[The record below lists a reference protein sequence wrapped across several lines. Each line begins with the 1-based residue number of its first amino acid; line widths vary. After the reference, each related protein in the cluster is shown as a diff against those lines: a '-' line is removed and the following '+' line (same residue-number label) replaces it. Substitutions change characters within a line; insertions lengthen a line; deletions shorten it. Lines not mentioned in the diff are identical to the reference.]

1 MARGGGRVAA
11 RSLVWAQRDGQ
22 SHVGSGAQALAKD
35 AQDGRSIG
43 AVSSPSLVL
52 AGTFVLAAAM
62 AAPRA
67 SASPVASQARPLPR
81 PRPHQ
86 GGRYSQL
93 QLLLRT
99 AGGLPPPHGFRG
111 RPQAPPSP
119 YSLRPLLPL
128 AALPTVTAVNPQAE
142 ALRNS
147 LNGRG
152 QRLTPQRQRVLGLFE
167 RIGEGSHLSAEEVHQ
182 RLLKGEEKVSLA
194 TVYRTLR
201 LLSSMQLL
209 QELELPDGGRRFELA
224 GDTNRDHHHLVCV
237 RCGQTEEFESH
248 DVLQAGERAAGLHGF
263 RLLECVLNVRA
274 VCPSCAQ
281 AEGA

>member
-1 MARGGGRVAA
+1 M
-11 RSLVWAQRDGQ
+11 LE
-22 SHVGSGAQALAKD
+22 
-35 AQDGRSIG
+35 
-43 AVSSPSLVL
+43 
-52 AGTFVLAAAM
+52 
-62 AAPRA
+62 AAPRPERPREPRPQNRGSRA
-67 SASPVASQARPLPR
+67 AGPCSSASQQSSHQARRQTFAIATTIENHWRLSARPWLP
-81 PRPHQ
+81 
-86 GGRYSQL
+86 G
-93 QLLLRT
+93 
-99 AGGLPPPHGFRG
+99 PPPR
-111 RPQAPPSP
+111 RRQSP
-119 YSLRPLLPL
+119 RIPNPLLPL
-128 AALPTVTAVNPQAE
+128 AALPTVTAANPQAE

-182 RLLKGEEKVSLA
+182 RLLKGDEKVSLA

-248 DVLQAGERAAGLHGF
+248 DVLKAGERAAGLHGF